1 MFTLVALVGPLLGW
15 LQSTALAQTVA
26 ESLLLTGFL
35 SSVHLLGLTLIVG
48 SALVSSL
55 RLIGVMLPASP
66 VRSVTDP
73 AGLGIWVGLT
83 ISVVTG
89 VLLVAPRGPY
99 AADNGFFQTKM
110 LLLAAAVVVHATLYR
125 RVTRR
130 HDSTP
135 MMLRLTGALGLS
147 LWSGVAVA
155 GCAYILLE
163 Y

>member
-1 MFTLVALVGPLLGW
+1 MRP
-15 LQSTALAQTVA
+15 
-26 ESLLLTGFL
+26 E
-35 SSVHLLGLTLIVG
+35 
-48 SALVSSL
+48 
-55 RLIGVMLPASP
+55 
-66 VRSVTDP
+66 
-73 AGLGIWVGLT
+73 
-83 ISVVTG
+83 
-89 VLLVAPRGPY
+89 
-99 AADNGFFQTKM
+99 NGFFQTKM